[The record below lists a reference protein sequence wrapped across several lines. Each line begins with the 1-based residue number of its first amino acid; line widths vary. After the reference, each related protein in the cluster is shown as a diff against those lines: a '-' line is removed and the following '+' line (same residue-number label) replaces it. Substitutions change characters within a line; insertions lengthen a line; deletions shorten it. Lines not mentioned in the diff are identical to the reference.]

1 MVSKIISKL
10 NLKPRIIKLIL
21 IRHAEGYHNKAAE
34 EHGVD
39 EYKNPAWKDA
49 ILTDKGIEQSRQ
61 LKEFMNNRDVIDI
74 FGQLLNGNKEIMML
88 KARQTG
94 KSSVASHLMD
104 WKKLYDKHERVR
116 LRKETIKRLFN
127 I

>member
-1 MVSKIISKL
+1 MFVSIEVA
-10 NLKPRIIKLIL
+10 LK
-21 IRHAEGYHNKAAE
+21 
-34 EHGVD
+34 D
-39 EYKNPAWKDA
+39 EKK
-49 ILTDKGIEQSRQ
+49 K

-74 FGQLLNGNKEIMML
+74 FGQYLNGNKEIMML

-94 KSSVASHLMD
+94 RSNVASHLMD